1 MVGRQNADISDTM
14 QLRDVAVATNFGTTV
29 AVGLIVRCNIMS
41 RHSSEVSSED
51 KLSVVIL
58 T

>member
-29 AVGLIVRCNIMS
+29 AVGLNGLGREI
-41 RHSSEVSSED
+41 
-51 KLSVVIL
+51 